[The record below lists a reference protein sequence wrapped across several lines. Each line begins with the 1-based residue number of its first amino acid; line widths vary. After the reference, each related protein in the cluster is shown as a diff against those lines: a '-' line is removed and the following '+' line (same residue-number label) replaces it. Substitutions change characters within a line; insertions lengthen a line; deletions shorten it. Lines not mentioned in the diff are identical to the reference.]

1 MNQKPD
7 NLSTEDLL
15 QQLRLETKTAA
26 KRVYQLDTV
35 TPLDEVTL
43 PGGCQLKLKREDSSK
58 VHSYKWRGA
67 FNKIASLY
75 EDGFRGDLI
84 AASAGNHAQGVALA
98 AKKLQLK
105 ATIFMPVS
113 TPVVKQQAVKKFG
126 GDLVE
131 IQLHGDKYDEAAV
144 AAKAFAE
151 QNDGQFIA
159 PYDDLTVVAGQSTIG
174 VEIVN
179 QMTTA
184 PTHVFLPIGG
194 GGMAA
199 GVASILRTAFPD
211 AKLIGVE
218 ASLQNSMG
226 TSILAGKPTTLRAV
240 DRFCDGTAVAR
251 PGQINF
257 KICQSLLDDFVSVD
271 NDQVCQAI
279 QYLWNELRII
289 VEPSAALGVAAA
301 RKANLSD
308 SDLALTVLSGSN
320 VDFMTLPQIAKR
332 GRDDVPDERFFCF
345 EIGEEPGQLI
355 GILDHFFSKMN
366 IIDFQY
372 GKVAE
377 KIAYPVIGIEVPR
390 SEREQLEKFLK
401 DPSIPPYKEV
411 TGAASIAF
419 RVIPFRVDLLNN
431 PFFAVIGFP
440 NRPGAL
446 RDFMRVAGQYANVC
460 YMNFVDSG
468 QEVGQALMGFETPT
482 PEEAKKFHQWLVE
495 SETLFE
501 QIPMET
507 IKHLSQSD
515 GETSDSR
522 QIDFRFRVRFH
533 SSKVK
538 RV

>member
-1 MNQKPD
+1 MKINPEK
-7 NLSTEDLL
+7 LSTEQLL
-15 QQLRLETKTAA
+15 QQLRQETDAA
-26 KRVYQLDTV
+26 TDRVYQLDAA
-35 TPLDEVTL
+35 TL
-43 PGGCQLKLKREDSSK
+43 LHEITLSGGCQLMLKREDTST

-98 AKKLQLK
+98 AKKLKLK

-113 TPVVKQQAVKKFG
+113 TPKVKQEAVKSFG

-131 IQLHGDKYDEAAV
+131 IVLHGDKFDEAAV
-144 AAKAFAE
+144 AAKAFADRT
-151 QNDGQFIA
+151 NGQIIA
-159 PYDDLTVVAGQSTIG
+159 PYDDLMVIAGQSTIG

-179 QMTTA
+179 DLKSA

-199 GVASILRTAFPD
+199 GVASVLRTAFPD

-218 ASLQNSMG
+218 ASQQNSMG
-226 TSILAGKPTTLRAV
+226 TSILAGEPTTMPSI

-257 KICQSLLDDFVSVD
+257 RICQALLDEYVSVD

-301 RKANLSD
+301 RQARLNHSD
-308 SDLALTVLSGSN
+308 SALTVLSGSN

-332 GRDDVPDERFFCF
+332 GRDDIPEERYFCF

-355 GILDHFFSKMN
+355 GVLDHFFSTMN
-366 IIDFQY
+366 IVDFQY
-372 GKVAE
+372 GKVAQE
-377 KIAYPVIGIEVPR
+377 IAYPVIGIEVPR
-390 SEREQLEKFLK
+390 SAHEQLEQFLK
-401 DPSIPPYKEV
+401 DPEIPPYKEV
-411 TGAASIAF
+411 TGAASVAF
-419 RVIPFRVDLLNN
+419 RVIPFRVDLLGH

-446 RDFMRVAGQYANVC
+446 RDFMRGASQYANVC
-460 YMNFVDSG
+460 YLNFVDSG
-468 QEVGQALMGFETPT
+468 QEQGQALMGFEMDSPQQS
-482 PEEAKKFHQWLVE
+482 KQFQQWLIE

-501 QIPMET
+501 EIPMET

-515 GETSDSR
+515 GSTSDFAS
-522 QIDFRFRVRFH
+522 DFIRR
-533 SSKVK
+533 K
-538 RV
+538 

>member
-1 MNQKPD
+1 MTQNLE
-7 NLSTEDLL
+7 NLSGEQLL
-15 QQLRLETKTAA
+15 EQLRQETLAA
-26 KRVYQLDTV
+26 TDRVYQLDSA
-35 TPLDEVTL
+35 TPLDELTL
-43 PGGCQLKLKREDSSK
+43 PNGCRLKLKREDTST

-67 FNKIASLY
+67 MNKIVSLY
-75 EDGFRGDLI
+75 ETGFRGALI

-98 AKKLQLK
+98 AKKLKLK

-113 TPVVKQQAVKKFG
+113 TPKVKQQAVKNFG

-131 IQLHGDKYDEAAV
+131 IRLHGDKFDEAAL
-144 AAKAFAE
+144 AAKAFADA
-151 QNDGQFIA
+151 NDGQIIA
-159 PYDDLTVVAGQSTIG
+159 PYDDLLVIAGQSTIG

-179 QMTTA
+179 DLKAA

-199 GVASILRTAFPD
+199 GVASVLRIAFPD

-218 ASLQNSMG
+218 ANQQDSMG
-226 TSILAGKPTTLRAV
+226 TSVAAGQPTTLPAV

-251 PGQINF
+251 PGQLNF
-257 KICQSLLDDFVSVD
+257 KICQTLLDGFTSVN
-271 NDQVCQAI
+271 NDEVCNAI
-279 QYLWNELRII
+279 QYLWNEMRII

-301 RKANLSD
+301 RKANLEP

-332 GRDDVPDERFFCF
+332 GRDDIPEERYFCF
-345 EIGEEPGQLI
+345 EIGEKPGQLI
-355 GILDHFFSKMN
+355 GVLDHFFSTMN

-372 GKVAE
+372 GKVADE
-377 KIAYPVIGIEVPR
+377 IAYPVIGVEVPR
-390 SEREQLEKFLK
+390 SEHDQLEAFLK
-401 DPSIPPYKEV
+401 DPAIPPFKEV
-411 TGAASIAF
+411 TGAASVAF
-419 RVIPFRVDLLNN
+419 RVIPFRVDLLEN

-446 RDFMRVAGQYANVC
+446 RDFMRVASQYANVC

-468 QEVGQALMGFETPT
+468 QELERALMGFETKT
-482 PEEAKKFHQWLVE
+482 KEQAKDFRQWLIE

-501 QIPMET
+501 EIPMET

-515 GETSDSR
+515 GSSSDFAA
-522 QIDFRFRVRFH
+522 DFIRR
-533 SSKVK
+533 S
-538 RV
+538 

>member
-1 MNQKPD
+1 MKQDPE
-7 NLSTEDLL
+7 NLSGEALL
-15 QQLRLETKTAA
+15 QRLREETAA
-26 KRVYQLDTV
+26 ACRRIYQLDDA
-35 TPLDEVTL
+35 TPLDEITL
-43 PGGCQLKLKREDSSK
+43 QSSCRLMLKREDTST

-67 FNKIASLY
+67 FNKIASLH
-75 EDGFRGDLI
+75 ESGFRGDLV

-113 TPVVKQQAVKKFG
+113 TPKVKQQAVKNFG
-126 GDLVE
+126 GNLVE
-131 IQLHGDKYDEAAV
+131 IRLHGDKFDEAAV
-144 AAKAFAE
+144 AAQAFAD
-151 QNDGQFIA
+151 QSNGQIIA
-159 PYDDLTVVAGQSTIG
+159 PYDDLLVIAGQSTIG

-179 QMTTA
+179 DLKSS

-199 GVASILRTAFPD
+199 GVASVLRSAFPN

-218 ASLQNSMG
+218 ASAQNSMG
-226 TSILAGKPTTLRAV
+226 TSILAGQPTTLPAI

-257 KICQSLLDDFVSVD
+257 RICQALLDDYVSVN

-301 RKANLSD
+301 RQANLSS
-308 SDLALTVLSGSN
+308 SDFALTVLSGSN

-332 GRDDVPDERFFCF
+332 GRDDIPEERYFCF
-345 EIGEEPGQLI
+345 EIGEKPGQLI
-355 GILDHFFSKMN
+355 AILDNFFSKMN

-377 KIAYPVIGIEVPR
+377 EIAFPVIGIEVPQSAHR
-390 SEREQLEKFLK
+390 QLEQFLQ
-401 DPSIPPYKEV
+401 DAAIPPYKEV
-411 TGAASIAF
+411 TGAASVAF
-419 RVIPFRVDLLNN
+419 RVIPFRVDLLRH

-446 RDFMRVAGQYANVC
+446 RDFMRGASQYANVC

-468 QEVGQALMGFETPT
+468 QEQGQALMGFEMDSPQQAETF
-482 PEEAKKFHQWLVE
+482 KQWLVQ
-495 SETLFE
+495 SKTLFE
-501 QIPMET
+501 EIPMET

-515 GETSDSR
+515 GGTKNFAADFVRRNQSDTSG
-522 QIDFRFRVRFH
+522 
-533 SSKVK
+533 
-538 RV
+538 

>member
-1 MNQKPD
+1 MAQDTN
-7 NLSTEDLL
+7 NASGETLL
-15 QQLRLETKTAA
+15 QQLRLQTAA
-26 KRVYQLDTV
+26 ATQRVYQLDAV
-35 TPLDEVTL
+35 TPLDQITL
-43 PGGCQLKLKREDSSK
+43 AGGCRLMLKREDAST

-75 EDGFRGDLI
+75 EQGFRGNLI
-84 AASAGNHAQGVALA
+84 AASAGNHAQGVALS
-98 AKKLQLK
+98 AKKLKLK

-113 TPVVKQQAVKKFG
+113 TPKVKQQAVKNFG

-131 IQLHGDKYDEAAV
+131 IRLHGDKFDEAAI
-144 AAKAFAE
+144 AAKAFAD
-151 QNDGQFIA
+151 QSDGQIIA
-159 PYDDLTVVAGQSTIG
+159 PYDDLLVVAGQSTIG

-179 QMTTA
+179 QIQST
-184 PTHVFLPIGG
+184 PTHIFLPIGG

-199 GVASILRTAFPD
+199 GVASVVRSAFPD

-218 ASLQNSMG
+218 ASQQNSMG
-226 TSILAGKPTTLRAV
+226 TSILAGQPTTLPSI

-257 KICQSLLDDFVSVD
+257 TICQQLLDDYVSVN
-271 NDQVCQAI
+271 NDEVCQAI

-301 RKANLSD
+301 RKANLND
-308 SDLALTVLSGSN
+308 THLAITVLSGSN

-332 GRDDVPDERFFCF
+332 GRDDIPEERYFCF
-345 EIGEEPGQLI
+345 EIGEKPGQLI

-372 GKVAE
+372 GKVADE
-377 KIAYPVIGIEVPR
+377 IAFPVIGIEVPR
-390 SEREQLEKFLK
+390 SAHDQLEQFLK
-401 DPSIPPYKEV
+401 DPQIPPFKEV
-411 TGAASIAF
+411 TGAASVAF

-446 RDFMRVAGQYANVC
+446 RDYMRGAGKFANVC
-460 YMNFVDSG
+460 YLNFVDSG

-482 PEEAKKFHQWLVE
+482 PAQSQSFQNWLRD

-501 QIPMET
+501 EIPMET
-507 IKHLSQSD
+507 IKHLSQSS
-515 GETSDSR
+515 GGTSDFSA
-522 QIDFRFRVRFH
+522 DFIRR
-533 SSKVK
+533 K
-538 RV
+538 